1 MNLVR
6 DPGPNQC
13 ERDTFK
19 SAQAGHFGQESV
31 FFSTFFSDPSTS
43 SVKGDGDGEISL
55 ALPQLKEVASS
66 GGCSYIT
73 CSYHLEEF
81 PEEQGYDLQSM

>member
-1 MNLVR
+1 MSLVR

-13 ERDTFK
+13 EMDTFK

-43 SVKGDGDGEISL
+43 SVKGHGDGEISL
-55 ALPQLKEVASS
+55 ALEAMQLQQLHYLLLYS
-66 GGCSYIT
+66 
-73 CSYHLEEF
+73 
-81 PEEQGYDLQSM
+81 

>member
-1 MNLVR
+1 MSLVR
-6 DPGPNQC
+6 DPGLNQC

-43 SVKGDGDGEISL
+43 SVKGHGDGEISPGGHAATAATL
-55 ALPQLKEVASS
+55 PAL
-66 GGCSYIT
+66 I
-73 CSYHLEEF
+73 
-81 PEEQGYDLQSM
+81 